1 MNQIGRNDAC
11 WCGSGRKYKKCH
23 ENFDHKLNLLHSQ
36 GLLVPSHKLIKT
48 EAQIA
53 EIRKSAEINVKIL
66 DYVDRKSTRLNSSHI
81 L

>member
-36 GLLVPSHKLIKT
+36 GLLVPSHKLIKP
-48 EAQIA
+48 ESPIA
-53 EIRKSAEINVKIL
+53 EIRKSSEINGKFL
-66 DYVDRKSTRLNSSHI
+66 DYGDAHI
-81 L
+81 K